1 MTASPLSRE
10 SREPLLTIRLTDTDL
25 SRARIAA
32 DAQRVTVSAWIRN
45 ACYERAERVDAGRR
59 VPTLKRVA
67 GNLSEQTSLRFT
79 LREVAFI
86 ERHAAAAGLEPRAW
100 IRAVIVTRL
109 ASRERGSAKRGA

>member
-1 MTASPLSRE
+1 
-10 SREPLLTIRLTDTDL
+10 
-25 SRARIAA
+25 
-32 DAQRVTVSAWIRN
+32 
-45 ACYERAERVDAGRR
+45 
-59 VPTLKRVA
+59 VA